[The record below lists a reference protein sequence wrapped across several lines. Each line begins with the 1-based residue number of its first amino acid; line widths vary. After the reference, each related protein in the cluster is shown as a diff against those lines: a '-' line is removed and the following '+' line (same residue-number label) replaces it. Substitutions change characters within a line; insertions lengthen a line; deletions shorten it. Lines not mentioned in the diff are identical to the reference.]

1 VIECK
6 KTFLPG
12 VVMNRFIPFII
23 CLIWKTALPTSAETF
38 QLILEPRWDD
48 LEQNAQK
55 EQQFGSKLILIGKI
69 IFKKKTK
76 EDMKLSKIFLQWHG
90 DSIDTLSGSLY
101 KKEPDK
107 EFMPIEEHVI
117 CDSTW
122 NKEQQSLILNFNH
135 AQKLGIHSEF
145 YLVLSVPQSLEKVL
159 KAGHFSIEEK
169 CLPEALQDSA
179 KNDELIIA
187 LGEAHPKKRIISVH

>member
-1 VIECK
+1 MKRLIIIII
-6 KTFLPG
+6 FLWCTHSTTTP
-12 VVMNRFIPFII
+12 
-23 CLIWKTALPTSAETF
+23 SESF

-55 EQQFGSKLILIGKI
+55 EEQFGSKLILIGKI
-69 IFKKKTK
+69 TFKKKIK
-76 EDMKLSKIFLQWHG
+76 DDIKLSKIFLQWHG
-90 DSIDTLSGSLY
+90 KSIDSLSGSLY

-122 NKEQQSLILNFNH
+122 QKEQQSLILNFNQT
-135 AQKLGIHSEF
+135 QKLGIHSEF
-145 YLVLSVPQSLEKVL
+145 YLVLSVPQALEKTL

-169 CLPEALQDSA
+169 CLPELLQESA
-179 KNDELIIA
+179 KNEGLIIA
-187 LGEAHPKKRIISVH
+187 CGDSPLKKRVISVH